1 MGSASIIT
9 SEERSSSILLSTN
22 FMAMRVVIDDNMLA
36 LTPEPKP
43 SERIEIM
50 RCSSGIFWKHRIAET
65 VFAVF
70 LLLVCAYFDKQRIAH
85 G

>member
-9 SEERSSSILLSTN
+9 SDERSSSMLLSTN

-43 SERIEIM
+43 SERIEII
-50 RCSSGIFWKHRIAET
+50 RCSSGIFLENT
-65 VFAVF
+65 VSP
-70 LLLVCAYFDKQRIAH
+70 KQSSPFFCC
-85 G
+85 